1 MDFEEFRRK
10 RKEQAEAQAQAER
23 LAQQPAAN
31 GEKLEWVEGMGPAGP
46 RNPKVKGFILGRFRR
61 KRVDPSQLQRPKGYE
76 RTALGS
82 PEHDTADQEIEKR
95 RAALE
100 RAEAELRAAEEKRKL
115 EEIEKRR
122 AAEGLKRP
130 KGIQRY

>member
-23 LAQQPAAN
+23 QAQQPAAN
-31 GEKLEWVEGMGPAGP
+31 GEKLEWVDGMGPVGP

-61 KRVDPSQLQRPKGYE
+61 KRIDPSQLQRPKGYE
-76 RTALGS
+76 STALGS
-82 PEHDTADQEIEKR
+82 PEREGADQEIERR

-100 RAEAELRAAEEKRKL
+100 RAEAELRASEEKRKL
-115 EEIEKRR
+115 EEIERRR
-122 AAEGLKRP
+122 AAEGIQRP
-130 KGIQRY
+130 KGIRRF